1 MRAGSAFFVRTEGG
15 SPNDF
20 QKTILDEAAI
30 RRALTRIAHEILERN
45 KGVKDCVLIGIRTR
59 GIHLAR
65 RLAERIHRIEGESG
79 SRGGTG
85 YHLVPG

>member
-1 MRAGSAFFVRTEGG
+1 MS
-15 SPNDF
+15 F

-59 GIHLAR
+59 GFIWPGDWRSEFTGFRGR
-65 RLAERIHRIEGESG
+65 RFPSVNWISPC
-79 SRGGTG
+79 TG
-85 YHLVPG
+85 MI